1 MSKNKYC
8 EIKDTMKKKIKWIA
22 LIPLFS
28 LLLSC
33 ETGGGFLKRESVMDL
48 KISDSKKKVISV
60 MKFDDRSIG
69 TKRYKPWR
77 MGIPD
82 MIMEALGAIPY
93 YKVISREYITKQVL
107 KEQEFQLLGATDQ
120 ESAVKLGN
128 LLNAQY
134 IVIGSFQV
142 FRNTLQIRSK
152 VVSVKTGEMVKQT
165 SAAGKLDN
173 FFTLQ
178 NQIAVNIS
186 TAMNLRLTED
196 AKKKLI
202 KKYDTKVLD
211 ASLANYRGEQK
222 LEKIEVLKKRKKKKE
237 LKKVKEEA
245 KKDFKE
251 AIKLDTNYEKAK
263 KNLAKIGLGIP
274 VTL

>member
-1 MSKNKYC
+1 
-8 EIKDTMKKKIKWIA
+8 MKKKIKWLA
-22 LIPLFS
+22 AIPLFS
-28 LLLSC
+28 LLLAC
-33 ETGGGFLKRESVMDL
+33 ETGGGFLKKESVMKLNIPDSEK
-48 KISDSKKKVISV
+48 KIISV

-69 TKRYKPWR
+69 TRRYKPWR

-93 YKVISREYITKQVL
+93 YKVISREYMTRQVL

-120 ESAVKLGN
+120 DSAVKLGN

-142 FRNTLQIRSK
+142 FRNTLQITSK
-152 VVSVKTGEMVKQT
+152 VVSVNTGEMIKQT

-173 FFTLQ
+173 FFTVQ

-186 TAMNLRLTED
+186 TAMNLKLTEA

-202 KKYDTKVLD
+202 KKYETRVLD

-222 LEKIEVLKKRKKKKE
+222 LEKIEVLKKKKKKE
-237 LKKVKEEA
+237 EVRKVKEEA

>member
-1 MSKNKYC
+1 MMTLFIRLAAIS
-8 EIKDTMKKKIKWIA
+8 
-22 LIPLFS
+22 LIS
-28 LLLSC
+28 LVVSC
-33 ETGGGFLKRESVMDL
+33 ETGGSYLKTESVMDL
-48 KISDSKKKVISV
+48 NVPDSEKKVISV
-60 MKFDDRSIG
+60 IKFDDRSIG
-69 TKRYKPWR
+69 TMRYKPWR

-93 YKVISREYITKQVL
+93 YKVISRDYMTRQVL
-107 KEQEFQLLGATDQ
+107 AEQEFQLLGATDQ
-120 ESAVKLGN
+120 ESAVKLGG
-128 LLNAQY
+128 LLNAEY
-134 IVIGSFQV
+134 IVTGSFQV
-142 FRNTLQIRSK
+142 FRNTLQIRAK
-152 VVSVKTGEMVKQT
+152 VISVRTGEMIKQT

-173 FFTLQ
+173 FFTVQ

-186 TAMNLRLTED
+186 TAMNLKLSEKAKSRL
-196 AKKKLI
+196 I
-202 KKYDTKVLD
+202 GKYDTKVLD

-222 LEKIEVLKKRKKKKE
+222 LEKIEVLKKKKMKTE

-263 KNLAKIGLGIP
+263 KNLSKIGLGIP

>member
-1 MSKNKYC
+1 
-8 EIKDTMKKKIKWIA
+8 MKKKIKWIA

-93 YKVISREYITKQVL
+93 YKVISREYTTKQVL

-173 FFTLQ
+173 FFTVQ

-186 TAMNLRLTED
+186 AAMNLKLTED
-196 AKKKLI
+196 AKKRLI